1 MTTFLSPW
9 WLLLLVVPLTLLGA
23 YVYRQSRHSEY
34 AVQFTNLDLL
44 DEIAPQQPGWRRHV
58 PAAALLLALTLLV
71 IGIARP
77 TRDVEIPVAAST
89 VILALDTSISMDAR
103 DVEPRRLEAAQD
115 AAYRFLDEVPEQV
128 RVGLVSFAE
137 TAVANVAPTADRD
150 AVRTAIERLRLRPGT
165 AIGEALLA
173 AVDLIEADMAA
184 LQAEAQEGEQPP
196 ATIVILSDGD
206 TTAGRPN
213 RLGVEAAEQSGIAVS
228 TISFGTRAGTIVF
241 RGQVVPVPS
250 NGRALRAIAEDTGGV
265 FYDAESAQALTEVFE
280 TLGVAV
286 GVTTEQE
293 EVLVPF
299 MVAALI
305 LGTAAAITSLV
316 WFSRLP

>member
-1 MTTFLSPW
+1 MFVAP
-9 WLLLLVVPLTLLGA
+9 WLLLLLVLPIGLMVA
-23 YVYRQSRHSEY
+23 YAIRQSRRSAY

-44 DEIAPQQPGWRRHV
+44 DEIAPDTPGWRRHV
-58 PAAALLLALTLLV
+58 PAVALVLALAFLV

-77 TRDVEIPVAAST
+77 TREAEIPVEAST

-103 DVEPRRLEAAQD
+103 DVDPRRLDAAQA
-115 AAYRFLDEVPEQV
+115 AAYRFLDEVPDQV

-137 TAVANVAPTADRD
+137 TAVANVSPTLDRA
-150 AVRTAIERLRLRPGT
+150 AVRGAIERLELRPGT

-173 AVDLIEADMAA
+173 SVDLIQADLASI
-184 LQAEAQEGEQPP
+184 QAEAADSEQNPS
-196 ATIVILSDGD
+196 TIVILSDGD

-213 RLGVEAAEQSGIAVS
+213 ELGVQAAQDAGIAVS
-228 TISFGTRAGTIVF
+228 TISFGTRNGTIIF
-241 RGQVVPVPS
+241 QGQIVPVPS
-250 NGRALRAIAEDTGGV
+250 NGRALNAIADDTGGR

-286 GVTTEQE
+286 GVTTEQV
-293 EVLVPF
+293 EVIIPF

-316 WFSRLP
+316 WFARLP